1 MANELDK
8 TIEELEAEVIAELEE
23 GAHDAPKKGAVP
35 SEPMKKKKG
44 DGATGEEDIG
54 GSTPTKVSP
63 PTGKDASK
71 NTKEIG
77 GDAQQKGE
85 GKPDKMQKP
94 KPAGVNKPLAMGYT
108 DDEIRELCHSK
119 NHDCATFVEHPEFGK
134 GKPIVNSHAIPD
146 DEGNVEWYDVQFK
159 HGLEEKVMAEDM
171 KILKN
176 ANHNKDEDAH
186 MPKTKADAIN
196 AMMDVMKKMPA
207 GEAKKMYASYMAGKK
222 EPTDEELELDGLNK
236 AKEAI
241 EKRLASINVKEDVD
255 ALVQGE
261 DLSEEFQQ
269 KAATIFEAAVKSKI
283 RPEVERIEL
292 EKTQEIAE
300 DMETFK
306 TELAEKVD
314 GFLDYVVQEW
324 MKENELA
331 IERGLKGE
339 IAEDFITGL
348 KSLFEEHYIDVP
360 DEKYDIL
367 ESQAQKIDELE
378 SKLNETI
385 GKLTEKKQSE
395 DTLVRESVIKEVSS
409 DLAETQTEKFASL
422 VEDVEFTDKD
432 SFTEKLNTL
441 KENYFPKSVPT
452 QTLTEENDEGTQE
465 IDMSDAMA
473 AYTSAIKRSAPYMN
487 DVNAQPFKDVK
498 N

>member
-1 MANELDK
+1 MSEIDK
-8 TIEELEAEVIAELEE
+8 TIEELEAEVHADLNEAEMKKDSSPA
-23 GAHDAPKKGAVP
+23 GKGAVAP
-35 SEPMKKKKG
+35 ESGDKVDGEVEDLGAPVVKG
-44 DGATGEEDIG
+44 DEKKADAAK
-54 GSTPTKVSP
+54 KVKQDSSV
-63 PTGKDASK
+63 KSS
-71 NTKEIG
+71 
-77 GDAQQKGE
+77 QKG
-85 GKPDKMQKP
+85 DQKADSV
-94 KPAGVNKPLAMGYT
+94 KEGYT
-108 DDEIRELCHSK
+108 DDEIRDLCHSK
-119 NHDCATFVEHPEFGK
+119 DHDCATVVEHPIWGK
-134 GKPIVNSHAIPD
+134 GKPVHGSHAIPD
-146 DEGNVEWYDVQFK
+146 DNGYVEWYDVQFK
-159 HGLEEKVMAEDM
+159 HGLEEKVMAEDV
-171 KILKN
+171 KVLKN
-176 ANHNKDEDAH
+176 AHHGKEETAK
-186 MPKTKADAIN
+186 PKSKADAIN
-196 AMMDVMKKMPA
+196 IMSAMMKKMPA
-207 GEAKKMYASYMAGKK
+207 DEAKELVASYMAAGK
-222 EPTDEELELDGLNK
+222 ETDEEVELKGLQK

-283 RPEVERIEL
+283 RPEVERIEE

-300 DMETFK
+300 EMETFK

-314 GFLDYVVQEW
+314 GYLDYVVGEW

-378 SKLNETI
+378 EKLNDTI

-409 DLAETQTEKFASL
+409 DLADTQSEKFASL

-452 QTLTEENDEGTQE
+452 ETLTEENDEGTQE

-473 AYTSAIKRSAPYMN
+473 AYTSAIKRTAPYMN
-487 DVNAQPFKDVK
+487 DVDARPFGNVK
-498 N
+498 K

>member
-1 MANELDK
+1 MSEIDK
-8 TIEELEAEVIAELEE
+8 TIEELEAEVHADLNEAEMKKDSSPA
-23 GAHDAPKKGAVP
+23 GKGAVAP
-35 SEPMKKKKG
+35 EAGDKLDGEVEDLGAPVVKG
-44 DGATGEEDIG
+44 DEKKADAAK
-54 GSTPTKVSP
+54 KVKQDSSI
-63 PTGKDASK
+63 KSS
-71 NTKEIG
+71 
-77 GDAQQKGE
+77 QKG
-85 GKPDKMQKP
+85 DQKADSV
-94 KPAGVNKPLAMGYT
+94 KEGYT

-119 NHDCATFVEHPEFGK
+119 DHDCATVVEHPIWGL
-134 GKPIVNSHAIPD
+134 GKPIEKSHAIPD
-146 DEGNVEWYDVQFK
+146 DNGFVAWYDVQFK
-159 HGLEEKVMAEDM
+159 HGVEEKVMAEDV
-171 KILKN
+171 KVLKN
-176 ANHNKDEDAH
+176 AHHGKEEGN
-186 MPKTKADAIN
+186 MPKTKAEVIN
-196 AMMDVMKKMPA
+196 AMNDMMKKMSA
-207 GEAKKMYASYMAGKK
+207 GEAKSMYASYMKSQK
-222 EPTDEELELDGLNK
+222 EPTEEEVELEGLSK

-283 RPEVERIEL
+283 RPEVERIEE

-300 DMETFK
+300 EMETFK

-314 GFLDYVVQEW
+314 GYLDYVVGEW

-378 SKLNETI
+378 EKLNDTI

-409 DLAETQTEKFASL
+409 DLADTQSEKFASL

-473 AYTSAIKRSAPYMN
+473 AYTSAIKRTAPYMN